1 MPLPS
6 DLDPSSSAAPRPR
19 VLVTGGRGR
28 IATALWEDLGGSAW
42 DIIRCSREAAPGFV
56 SQQQLLTSH
65 ASLEVDAIVHCAW
78 SSVPATA
85 EQMSAAQ
92 LAQDLDLLRRW
103 IARAEAEATPPL
115 FVFIS
120 TIAVYGETPGAP
132 ATEMTTPMPKGAYAR
147 AKRDAEQIVL
157 ASKLPA
163 CVLRVAPLYGLCN
176 AESKQGVIAH
186 LIAAAQPGKVFTQ
199 WGDDSVKDYLHR
211 TDFTE
216 ALRRVVAQRL
226 HSDLPFNL
234 GSGEASHLTALVDQ
248 VSVAM
253 NHTIVVQKI
262 DTPAWDV
269 RRNLVDITRLCTAL
283 DWQPKF
289 KIATGIA
296 DAVRSSRL

>member
-1 MPLPS
+1 MPQTS
-6 DLDPSSSAAPRPR
+6 DLDPASSAAVRPR

-28 IATALWEDLGGSAW
+28 VATALWEDLGGSAW
-42 DIIRCSREAAPGFV
+42 DIVRCSREAPQGFV

-65 ASLEVDAIVHCAW
+65 APLQVDAIVHCAW

-85 EQMSAAQ
+85 EKMSAAE
-92 LAQDLDLLRRW
+92 LAQDLDLLRQW

-132 ATEMTTPMPKGAYAR
+132 ATEATPPNPKGAYAR
-147 AKRDAEQIVL
+147 AKRDAEQIL
-157 ASKLPA
+157 LKSKLPA

-176 AESKQGVIAH
+176 ANSQQGVIAH

-226 HSDLPFNL
+226 HSDQPFNL
-234 GSGEASHLTALVDQ
+234 GSNEASHLTSLIDQ
-248 VSVAM
+248 VSAAM

-262 DTPAWDV
+262 ETPAWDV
-269 RRNLVDITRLCTAL
+269 RQNLVDITRLCTAL
-283 DWQPKF
+283 DWQPQIKM
-289 KIATGIA
+289 AAGIA
-296 DAVRSSRL
+296 NAVRCSCL